1 MKPLLTE
8 DPEEVGDLY
17 LDVAEAH
24 MENGQYKEA
33 KMILASLV
41 KSTNYNLVSRSLI
54 IGFS

>member
-54 IGFS
+54 IGFP